1 MPVHAPGRCVAP
13 NYYIA
18 CQDQAHC
25 QRKKNVKELEEYL
38 PASLLKKVTPG
49 QKQHSKDKEENGQ
62 HRMKTSL
69 KSCKWETIIQK
80 KKLRQESYSK
90 KCVTLPKKGDANPEN
105 GEAFYSTEQ

>member
-1 MPVHAPGRCVAP
+1 
-13 NYYIA
+13 
-18 CQDQAHC
+18 
-25 QRKKNVKELEEYL
+25 
-38 PASLLKKVTPG
+38 
-49 QKQHSKDKEENGQ
+49 
-62 HRMKTSL
+62 MKTSL